1 MTEKAYAQF
10 NGSYNNIEGGS
21 EAWALTE
28 LTGGIAM
35 KLSLTWLNI
44 NKMGKDAFIEFVKT
58 YLHKNALFCTGNA
71 GDGKVKEGKE
81 RNGLITGHAYSL
93 LSFDEIE
100 YQDII
105 GLNAVGIG

>member
-1 MTEKAYAQF
+1 M
-10 NGSYNNIEGGS
+10 
-21 EAWALTE
+21 TE

-71 GDGKVKEGKE
+71 GDGKVKEGKARDKFRTAPDKSISVKAAE
-81 RNGLITGHAYSL
+81 AAALHVS
-93 LSFDEIE
+93 
-100 YQDII
+100 
-105 GLNAVGIG
+105 VGWWR